1 MADFENGKIR
11 ERKQKQQ
18 KQKKKKWQILRMEKS
33 EKEIEERSE
42 KEIEERS
49 QILGE
54 KIGDGFHFKQ
64 I

>member
-1 MADFENGKIR
+1 
-11 ERKQKQQ
+11 
-18 KQKKKKWQILRMEKS
+18 MEKS